1 MKIAVAG
8 TGYVGLSL
16 SLYLSQKHLVYAYDI
31 NEQRID
37 MINKRKSYFKDE
49 YIEMFFKKENNNLQ
63 GTTDYKKAF
72 IDAEYIIICTPTNYD
87 EKTNFFD
94 TSSVE
99 DVIKKAKEINNNATI
114 IIKSTIPIGFT
125 DKVRE
130 KYNKNN
136 IIFSPEF
143 LREGKALHDCFY
155 PSRIVVGDNTE
166 EAIKF
171 GEIMKE
177 LVMLDDVKVTYT
189 NSKEAESI
197 KLFANTYLALRVA
210 FFNELDTFC
219 ELSGIRT
226 EKVIEGICNDPRIGN
241 YYNNPSFGYGGY
253 CLPKDTKQLLANYQ
267 DIPQNLIEAIIKSNE
282 TRKNHIVSMLLK
294 KGEKTI
300 GIYKLAMKTDSDN
313 YRESAILSIIDKLK
327 EKGIEVIIY
336 EPSINDETF
345 KDCRVIKNLE
355 EFYEES
361 DIIAVN
367 REDEKTDI
375 LKEKIYTRS
384 IFNKD

>member
-16 SLYLSQKHLVYAYDI
+16 VLYLSQKHIVYAYDI
-31 NEQRID
+31 NEQRVN
-37 MINKRKSYFKDE
+37 MINERKPYFKDE
-49 YIEMFFKKENNNLQ
+49 YIEMFFKKENNNL
-63 GTTDYKKAF
+63 KATNNYEEAF
-72 IDAEYIIICTPTNYD
+72 KNSDYIIISTPTNYD
-87 EKTNFFD
+87 EKTNYFD

-99 DVIKKAKEINNNATI
+99 DVIKKSIEINNNATI

-125 DKVRE
+125 DSMRE
-130 KYNKNN
+130 KYKKDN

-143 LREGKALHDCFY
+143 LREGKALHDCFF

-166 EAIKF
+166 EAKKF
-171 GEIMKE
+171 GNIMKE
-177 LVMLDDVKVTYT
+177 LVMLDDVKITYT

-219 ELSGIRT
+219 ELNNIRT
-226 EKVIEGICNDPRIGN
+226 EKVIDGVCNDPRIGN

-253 CLPKDTKQLLANYQ
+253 CLPKDTKQLLANYKK
-267 DIPQNLIEAIIKSNE
+267 IPQNLIEAIIKSNE
-282 TRKNHIVSMLLK
+282 TRKEHIVNMLLK

-300 GIYKLAMKTDSDN
+300 GIYKLAMKTNSDN

-336 EPSINDETF
+336 EPNIKDEQF
-345 KDCRVIKNLE
+345 RGCRVINDLE
-355 EFYEES
+355 TLYNTC

-367 REDEKTDI
+367 REDENTEKI
-375 LKEKIYTRS
+375 KEKIYTRA